1 MHDGTPILLS
11 IGVIL
16 LVLFVMGY
24 VGGKVKIPGVILY
37 IFLGL
42 GIGTFISQNELLHT
56 ASEIGLVLLFFLLG
70 LEFPLKKLK
79 NMAIKIW
86 KPGLL
91 DVALNFGISTVI
103 CLFFGLDLLTSFLI
117 GGVLYATSSSISAK
131 LLESTKRLANAES
144 EYILAILIFE
154 DIVAPVIVAVLIGLA
169 SDSGITWSDFMIL
182 LGKILLLTVGAMVI
196 GRFGFTRLEKFFERL
211 VGSDIFIMLT
221 VGIALC
227 YAGLA
232 LLLGLSEVLGAFLAG
247 IMLAETK
254 RSEDIEQVT
263 LPVRDLL
270 LPIFFMH
277 FGTTIDLGEGVQY
290 VGLLLTLIG
299 WALLGKVFVGMLG
312 GRWYGLTKRVALR
325 AGFSLTPRGEFSV
338 VIASIATGATKVF
351 SSVFILASAILG
363 ILIFIFAP
371 KLTNLF
377 YEKKRIKKNIKLKVP
392 G

>member
-1 MHDGTPILLS
+1 MHEGTPILVS

-16 LVLFVMGY
+16 LVLFVIGY
-24 VGGKVKIPGVILY
+24 VGGKMKIPGVILY

-42 GIGTFISQNELLHT
+42 GIGTFISENELLHT
-56 ASEIGLVLLFFLLG
+56 ASEIGIVLLFFLLG

-79 NMAIKIW
+79 NMALKVW

-91 DVALNFGISTVI
+91 DVALNFGMSTII
-103 CLFFGLDLLTSFLI
+103 CLIFGLDLLTSFLI

-154 DIVAPVIVAVLIGLA
+154 DVVAPIIVAVLIGLA
-169 SDSGITWSDFMIL
+169 SDSGITGMDFVIL
-182 LGKILLLTVGAMVI
+182 LGKIMLLTTGAMVI
-196 GRFGFTRLEKFFERL
+196 GRYGFTRLEKFFERL

-221 VGIALC
+221 VGIALS
-227 YAGLA
+227 YAGIA

-277 FGTTIDLGEGVQY
+277 FGTTIDLGEGVPY
-290 VGLLLTLIG
+290 VGLLFTLIG
-299 WALLGKVFVGMLG
+299 WALLGKILVGMLG

-338 VIASIATGATKVF
+338 VIASIATGATKLF
-351 SSVFILASAILG
+351 SSVFILVSAILG
-363 ILIFIFAP
+363 ILLFIFAP
-371 KLTNLF
+371 KLTNIF
-377 YEKKRIKKNIKLKVP
+377 YEKKKIKKDINLKVP

>member
-1 MHDGTPILLS
+1 MHEGTPILVS

-16 LVLFVMGY
+16 LVLFVIGY
-24 VGGKVKIPGVILY
+24 VGGKMKIPGVILY

-42 GIGTFISQNELLHT
+42 GIGTFISENELLHT
-56 ASEIGLVLLFFLLG
+56 ASEIGIVLLFFLLG

-79 NMAIKIW
+79 NMALKVW

-91 DVALNFGISTVI
+91 DVALNFGMSTII

-154 DIVAPVIVAVLIGLA
+154 DVVAPIIVAVLIGLA
-169 SDSGITWSDFMIL
+169 SDSGITGMDFVIL
-182 LGKILLLTVGAMVI
+182 LGKIVLLTTGAMVI
-196 GRFGFTRLEKFFERL
+196 GRYGFTRLEKFFERL

-221 VGIALC
+221 VGIALS
-227 YAGLA
+227 YAGIA

-277 FGTTIDLGEGVQY
+277 FGTTIDLGEGVPY
-290 VGLLLTLIG
+290 VGLLFTLIG
-299 WALLGKVFVGMLG
+299 WALLGKILVGMLG

-338 VIASIATGATKVF
+338 VIASIATGATKLF
-351 SSVFILASAILG
+351 SSVFILVSAILG
-363 ILIFIFAP
+363 ILLFIFAP
-371 KLTNLF
+371 KLTNIF
-377 YEKKRIKKNIKLKVP
+377 YEKKKIKKDINLKVP

>member
-1 MHDGTPILLS
+1 MHEGTPILVS

-16 LVLFVMGY
+16 LVLFVIGY
-24 VGGKVKIPGVILY
+24 VGGKMKIPGVILY

-42 GIGTFISQNELLHT
+42 GIGTFISENELLHT
-56 ASEIGLVLLFFLLG
+56 ASEIGIVLLFFLLG

-79 NMAIKIW
+79 NMALKVW

-91 DVALNFGISTVI
+91 DVALNFGMSTII

-154 DIVAPVIVAVLIGLA
+154 DVVAPIIVAVLIGLA
-169 SDSGITWSDFMIL
+169 SDSGITGMDFVIL
-182 LGKILLLTVGAMVI
+182 LGKIMLLTTGAMVI
-196 GRFGFTRLEKFFERL
+196 GRYGFTRLEKFFERL

-221 VGIALC
+221 VGIALS
-227 YAGLA
+227 YAGIA

-277 FGTTIDLGEGVQY
+277 FGTTIDLGEGVPY
-290 VGLLLTLIG
+290 VGLLFTLIG
-299 WALLGKVFVGMLG
+299 WALLGKILVGMLG

-338 VIASIATGATKVF
+338 VIASIATGATKLF
-351 SSVFILASAILG
+351 SSVFILVSAILG
-363 ILIFIFAP
+363 ILLFIFAP
-371 KLTNLF
+371 KLTNIF
-377 YEKKRIKKNIKLKVP
+377 YEKKKIKKDINLKVP

>member
-1 MHDGTPILLS
+1 MHEGTPILVS

-16 LVLFVMGY
+16 LVLFVIGY
-24 VGGKVKIPGVILY
+24 VGGKMKIPGVILY

-42 GIGTFISQNELLHT
+42 GIGTFITENELLHT
-56 ASEIGLVLLFFLLG
+56 ASEIGIVLLFFLLG

-79 NMAIKIW
+79 NMALKVW

-91 DVALNFGISTVI
+91 DVALNFGMSTII

-154 DIVAPVIVAVLIGLA
+154 DVVAPIIVAVLIGLA
-169 SDSGITWSDFMIL
+169 SDSGITGMDFVIL
-182 LGKILLLTVGAMVI
+182 LGKIMLLTTGAMVI
-196 GRFGFTRLEKFFERL
+196 GRYGFTRLEKFFERL

-221 VGIALC
+221 VGIALS
-227 YAGLA
+227 YAGIA

-277 FGTTIDLGEGVQY
+277 FGTTIDLGEGVPY
-290 VGLLLTLIG
+290 VGLLFTLIG
-299 WALLGKVFVGMLG
+299 WALLGKILVGMLG

-338 VIASIATGATKVF
+338 VIASIATGATKLF
-351 SSVFILASAILG
+351 SSVFILVSAILG
-363 ILIFIFAP
+363 ILLFIFAP
-371 KLTNLF
+371 KLTNIF
-377 YEKKRIKKNIKLKVP
+377 YEKKKIKKDINLKVP

>member
-1 MHDGTPILLS
+1 MHEDAPILFS

-24 VGGKVKIPGVILY
+24 VGGKIKIPGVILY
-37 IFLGL
+37 ILLGL
-42 GIGTFISQNELLHT
+42 GIGTFISENELLHT
-56 ASEIGLVLLFFLLG
+56 ASEIGIVLLFFLLG
-70 LEFPLKKLK
+70 LEFPLSKLRE
-79 NMAIKIW
+79 MSIKIW

-91 DVALNFGISTVI
+91 DVVLNFGFSTVI

-117 GGVLYATSSSISAK
+117 GGVLYATSSSITAK

-154 DIVAPVIVAVLIGLA
+154 DIVAPIIVALLIGMA
-169 SDSGITWSDFMIL
+169 SDTGITGMDFMIL
-182 LGKILLLTVGAMVI
+182 LGKILCLTVGAMVI

-211 VGSDIFIMLT
+211 MGSDIFILLT
-221 VGIALC
+221 VGIALS

-254 RSEDIEQVT
+254 RSEDIEHVT

-277 FGTTIDLGEGVQY
+277 FGTTIDLGEGVPY

-299 WALLGKVFVGMLG
+299 WALFGKILVGMIG
-312 GRWYGLTKRVALR
+312 GRWYGLSKRVALR

-351 SSVFILASAILG
+351 SSVFILISAMLG

-371 KLTNLF
+371 KLLNML
-377 YEKKRIKKNIKLKVP
+377 YGNKRKNKDIKLKVP
-392 G
+392 S

>member
-1 MHDGTPILLS
+1 MHDGTPILVS

-42 GIGTFISQNELLHT
+42 GIGTFISENELLYT
-56 ASEIGLVLLFFLLG
+56 ASEIGIVLLFFLLG

-277 FGTTIDLGEGVQY
+277 FGTTINLGEGVPY

-299 WALLGKVFVGMLG
+299 WALLGKIFVGMLG

-338 VIASIATGATKVF
+338 VIASIATGSTKVF

-363 ILIFIFAP
+363 ILFFIFAP
-371 KLTNLF
+371 KLTNIF
-377 YEKKRIKKNIKLKVP
+377 YEKKRMKRNIKLKVP

>member
-1 MHDGTPILLS
+1 MHEGTPILLS

-16 LVLFVMGY
+16 LVLFCMGY

-42 GIGTFISQNELLHT
+42 GIGTFISENELLYI
-56 ASEIGLVLLFFLLG
+56 ASEIGIVLLFFLLG

-79 NMAIKIW
+79 NMAIKVW

-91 DVALNFGISTVI
+91 DVALNFGMSAVI
-103 CLFFGLDLLTSFLI
+103 CLFFGLDLLTSFLL

-154 DIVAPVIVAVLIGLA
+154 DIVAPIIVAVLIGLA
-169 SDSGITWSDFMIL
+169 SDTGITGTDFIML

-221 VGIALC
+221 VGIALS

-254 RSEDIEQVT
+254 RSGDIEQVT

-277 FGTTIDLGEGVQY
+277 FGTTIDLGEGVPY

-299 WALLGKVFVGMLG
+299 WALLGKIFVGMLG

-363 ILIFIFAP
+363 ILIFILAP

-392 G
+392 E

>member
-1 MHDGTPILLS
+1 MHEGTPILVS

-42 GIGTFISQNELLHT
+42 GIGTFISENELLYT
-56 ASEIGLVLLFFLLG
+56 ASEIGIVLLFFLLG

-79 NMAIKIW
+79 KMATKVW

-91 DVALNFGISTVI
+91 DVVLNFGISAVI
-103 CLFFGLDLLTSFLI
+103 CLFFGLDLLTSFII

-154 DIVAPVIVAVLIGLA
+154 DIVAPIIVAVLIGLA
-169 SDSGITWSDFMIL
+169 SDSGITGMDFMIL
-182 LGKILLLTVGAMVI
+182 LGKILLLTVVAMVI

-221 VGIALC
+221 VGIALS

-254 RSEDIEQVT
+254 RSEAIEQVT

-277 FGTTIDLGEGVQY
+277 FGTTIDLGEGVPY
-290 VGLLLTLIG
+290 VGLLLTLVG
-299 WALLGKVFVGMLG
+299 WALLGKIFVGILG

-338 VIASIATGATKVF
+338 VIATIATGAAKVF
-351 SSVFILASAILG
+351 SSVFILTSAILG
-363 ILIFIFAP
+363 ILIFILAP

-377 YEKKRIKKNIKLKVP
+377 YEKKRVKKNIKLKVP

>member
-1 MHDGTPILLS
+1 MHEGTPILVS

-24 VGGKVKIPGVILY
+24 VGGKMKIPGVILY

-42 GIGTFISQNELLHT
+42 GIGTFITENELLYT
-56 ASEIGLVLLFFLLG
+56 ASEIGIVLLFFLLG

-79 NMAIKIW
+79 NMAFKVW

-91 DVALNFGISTVI
+91 DVALNFGMSTVI

-154 DIVAPVIVAVLIGLA
+154 DVVAPIIVAVLIGLA
-169 SDSGITWSDFMIL
+169 SDSGITGMDFVIL
-182 LGKILLLTVGAMVI
+182 LGKIMLLTTGAMVI
-196 GRFGFTRLEKFFERL
+196 GRYGFIRLEKFFERL

-221 VGIALC
+221 VGIALS
-227 YAGLA
+227 YAGIA

-277 FGTTIDLGEGVQY
+277 FGTTIDLGEGVPY

-299 WALLGKVFVGMLG
+299 WALLGKILVGMLG

-338 VIASIATGATKVF
+338 VIASIATGATKLF
-351 SSVFILASAILG
+351 SSVFILVSAILG
-363 ILIFIFAP
+363 ILLFILAP
-371 KLTNLF
+371 KLTNIF
-377 YEKKRIKKNIKLKVP
+377 YEKKRMKKNIKLKVP

>member
-1 MHDGTPILLS
+1 MHEGTPILVS

-24 VGGKVKIPGVILY
+24 VGGKMKIPGVILY

-42 GIGTFISQNELLHT
+42 GIGSFITENELLHT
-56 ASEIGLVLLFFLLG
+56 ASEIGIVLLFFLLG
-70 LEFPLKKLK
+70 LDFPLKKLK
-79 NMAIKIW
+79 NMAFKVW

-91 DVALNFGISTVI
+91 DVALNFGMSTLI

-154 DIVAPVIVAVLIGLA
+154 DVVAPIIVAVLIGLA
-169 SDSGITWSDFMIL
+169 SDSGITGMDFVIL
-182 LGKILLLTVGAMVI
+182 LGKIMLLTSGAMII
-196 GRFGFTRLEKFFERL
+196 GRYGFTRLEKFFERL

-221 VGIALC
+221 VGIALS
-227 YAGLA
+227 YAGIA

-277 FGTTIDLGEGVQY
+277 FGTTIDLGEGVPY

-299 WALLGKVFVGMLG
+299 WALLGKILVGMLG

-338 VIASIATGATKVF
+338 VIASIATGATKLF
-351 SSVFILASAILG
+351 SSVFILVSAILG
-363 ILIFIFAP
+363 IVLFILAP
-371 KLTNLF
+371 KLTNMF

-392 G
+392 S